1 MDLNYILK
9 TLFIIINFLI
19 TISSLILVSFTIYLL
34 RSYIYEQVCANYL
47 IYFFTNS
54 ILLPI
59 SLILSLLISCG
70 FICDIRDTLGKKNVI
85 LSLLSLPIYLI
96 NFFVGLYFNY
106 IDNNSKLC
114 IEEQSSH
121 SHVIYV
127 AYKLL
132 FSYSIFISFVI
143 VSSLFYRRY
152 IIKKYRRQI
161 YNSPSLKAQRLLIE
175 GEIRKESLEL
185 ELELLDL
192 NNAEN
197 ENLAESPKS
206 NDSTNEII
214 EPKHISIIIPTIFID
229 KNKK

>member
-19 TISSLILVSFTIYLL
+19 TLSSLILVTFTIYLL
-34 RSYIYEQVCANYL
+34 TTYIYEPVCRNYL
-47 IYFFTNS
+47 IYFFANS
-54 ILLPI
+54 ILLPLSLII
-59 SLILSLLISCG
+59 SLLVSCG
-70 FICDIRDTLGKKNVI
+70 FICDTRDTLGKKNVI

-96 NFFVGLYFNY
+96 NFFVGLYFNF
-106 IDNNSKLC
+106 IDANAKSC

-121 SHVIYV
+121 THIIYV

-143 VSSLFYRRY
+143 IGSLLYRRY
-152 IIKKYRRQI
+152 IVKKYKTQL

-175 GEIRKESLEL
+175 GEIRRESLEI
-185 ELELLDL
+185 ELLDL
-192 NNAEN
+192 NNTDTNKNN
-197 ENLAESPKS
+197 ESLESP
-206 NDSTNEII
+206 TEVY
-214 EPKHISIIIPTIFID
+214 EHKHVTISIPTIFID

>member
-19 TISSLILVSFTIYLL
+19 TLSSLILVTFSIYLL
-34 RSYIYEQVCANYL
+34 TTYIYEPVCRNYL

-54 ILLPI
+54 ILLPLCLII
-59 SLILSLLISCG
+59 SLLVSCG

-106 IDNNSKLC
+106 IDANSKLC

-121 SHVIYV
+121 THIIYV

-143 VSSLFYRRY
+143 ITSLLYRRY
-152 IIKKYRRQI
+152 IVKKYKTQL

-175 GEIRKESLEL
+175 GEIRRESLEM
-185 ELELLDL
+185 ELLDL
-192 NNAEN
+192 NNTDANYNN
-197 ENLAESPKS
+197 ESLDSP
-206 NDSTNEII
+206 TEVI
-214 EPKHISIIIPTIFID
+214 EHKHVTISIPTIFID